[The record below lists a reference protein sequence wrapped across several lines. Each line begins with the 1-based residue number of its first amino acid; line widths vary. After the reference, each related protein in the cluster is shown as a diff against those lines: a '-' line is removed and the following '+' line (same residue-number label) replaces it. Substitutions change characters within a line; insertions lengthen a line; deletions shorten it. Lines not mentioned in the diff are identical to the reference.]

1 MRPGL
6 LPALSVLAALPLAA
20 WEAPTQNELA
30 ALFGEEPQATILQSN
45 LPQVPTR
52 EEAQRK
58 GYCYEL
64 ERNAMKRAL
73 LVRTSTAKAAR
84 GRILPENNRATARLA
99 RSMGAP
105 EVFCSLLEKLAR
117 GNLSR
122 RQEYAA
128 EQALRQ
134 LLEETYAIDTL
145 QMRLFSESLDLPER
159 EHLIHVLQFPTG
171 GVFDMVSTQPPAQDQ
186 VLADIMEMTRVLRQE
201 NEILKQV
208 RDLRSADAAALQLQ
222 KLLPQWG
229 TTAQT
234 RYHRA
239 TVGQR
244 LSTAAGWAAQMLDST
259 TEQLI
264 RTRRELHEKGWYGST
279 RLEAVDELFRR

>member
-20 WEAPTQNELA
+20 WEEPTQNELA

-58 GYCYEL
+58 GYRYEL

-73 LVRTSTAKAAR
+73 LARTSMAKAAR
-84 GRILPENNRATARLA
+84 GRILPENNRATAQMA
-99 RSMGAP
+99 RRGGAP
-105 EVFCSLLEKLAR
+105 EVFCSLLENLAS

-122 RQEYAA
+122 RQEYAV
-128 EQALRQ
+128 EQALRL
-134 LLEETYAIDTL
+134 LLEETYGIDVL
-145 QMRLFSESLDLPER
+145 QMRLLSESLNLPAR
-159 EHLIHVLQFPTG
+159 EHLAFLLQFPTG
-171 GVFDMVSTQPPAQDQ
+171 GMFDMVPTQPPAQDQ
-186 VLADIMEMTRVLRQE
+186 VLVDILEMTRVLRQE

-229 TTAQT
+229 TTAPT

-239 TVGQR
+239 SIAPQ
-244 LSTAAGWAAQMLDST
+244 LSTTAGWAAQILDST
-259 TEQLI
+259 TEQLV
-264 RTRRELHEKGWYGST
+264 RTRRELHAKGWYGSA
-279 RLEAVDELFRR
+279 RLEAMDELFRG

>member
-52 EEAQRK
+52 EEAQRE
-58 GYCYEL
+58 GYRYEL
-64 ERNAMKRAL
+64 ARNAMKRAML
-73 LVRTSTAKAAR
+73 ARTSMAKAAR
-84 GRILPENNRATARLA
+84 GRILPATNSATAHLA
-99 RSMGAP
+99 RRNGAP
-105 EVFCSLLEKLAR
+105 EVFCVLLEKLAS
-117 GNLSR
+117 GDLSR

-134 LLEETYAIDTL
+134 LLTETYAIDTL
-145 QMRLFSESLDLPER
+145 QMRLFSEYLELPAR
-159 EHLIHVLQFPTG
+159 EHLAYMLQFPTG
-171 GVFDMVSTQPPAQDQ
+171 GMFDMVPTQPPAQEQ
-186 VLADIMEMTRVLRQE
+186 VLVDILEMTRVLRQE

-208 RDLRSADAAALQLQ
+208 RDLPSADAAAQQLQ

-239 TVGQR
+239 SVGQQ
-244 LSTAAGWAAQMLDST
+244 LSTAAGWAAQVLDST
-259 TEQLI
+259 TDQLV
-264 RTRRELHEKGWYGST
+264 RTRRELHEKGWYGSS
-279 RLEAVDELFRR
+279 RLEALDELFR

>member
-52 EEAQRK
+52 EEAQRA
-58 GYCYEL
+58 GYRYEL
-64 ERNAMKRAL
+64 ERNAMTRAL
-73 LVRTSTAKAAR
+73 LVRTSMAKAAR
-84 GRILPENNRATARLA
+84 GRILPATNSATAHLA
-99 RSMGAP
+99 RREGAP
-105 EVFCSLLEKLAR
+105 EEFCSLLEKLAR

-145 QMRLFSESLDLPER
+145 QMRLFSETLELPAR
-159 EHLIHVLQFPTG
+159 EHLVYMLQFPTG
-171 GVFDMVSTQPPAQDQ
+171 GMFDMVSAQPPSQEQ

-208 RDLRSADAAALQLQ
+208 HDLRSADAAALQLQ
-222 KLLPQWG
+222 QLLPQWG
-229 TTAQT
+229 TTAPT
-234 RYHRA
+234 RYHRSSVA
-239 TVGQR
+239 QQ
-244 LSTAAGWAAQMLDST
+244 LSTAAGWAAQILDST
-259 TEQLI
+259 TEQLV
-264 RTRRELHEKGWYGST
+264 RTRRALYEKGWYGST
-279 RLEAVDELFRR
+279 RLEAMDELFR